1 MKYPVH
7 TVLRARTLIALA
19 AALGALLTACASG
32 PPTPTVDYKADY
44 NFGAVRKIAF
54 YDDSGHVIGDNPLQ
68 LSDMQRDRIDTAL
81 SFALKNKGFE
91 MVDDTSQA
99 DLLVSWS
106 LFTQQK
112 TSVQTWNTPGV
123 GVGYSGY
130 YSRYNRYA
138 GYNCWSCMGATEV
151 SVSNYTEGT
160 FIVDMID
167 PKLKK
172 SVWRSVI
179 QSRLKGQHSADQDK
193 YNETATAIFAAFPP
207 GVSPTAQAKP

>member
-1 MKYPVH
+1 MTHPAHKALR
-7 TVLRARTLIALA
+7 VLTLAALA
-19 AALGALLTACASG
+19 AVLGILVTACVSG

-44 NFGAVRKIAF
+44 NFSAVKKIAF
-54 YDDSGHVIGDNPLQ
+54 YDDSGQVIGDNPLQ
-68 LSDMQRDRIDTAL
+68 LSDMQRDRIDNAL

-91 MVDDTSQA
+91 IVDDTSKA

-112 TSVQTWNTPGV
+112 TSVQTWNSPGV
-123 GVGYSGY
+123 GYAGY
-130 YSRYNRYA
+130 YGRYNRYA
-138 GYNCWSCMGATEV
+138 GYNCWSCMGGQTEV

-193 YNETATAIFAAFPP
+193 YNETATAIFATFPP
-207 GVSPTAQAKP
+207 